1 MFNFFIERP
10 VFSTVIALIMILVGV
25 LAALGLPI
33 AQYPQVVPPQVTVTT
48 VLPGA
53 NAEIVEQSV
62 AAPVE
67 QQVNGAQDML
77 YMSSKSGNDG
87 SYSLTVTFDIGTDKN
102 IDAIEV
108 QNRVAIAQSQLPAD
122 VIRNGI
128 TVRKSTTDFLEVI
141 ALTSPGRKYDSVFLS
156 NYALLNLYDA
166 LGRVPGVGQVRIFG
180 ARDYSMRIWLNPER
194 MARLGVSASDI
205 AGVVRE
211 QNVIAPAGAIGLP
224 PVPQGQQ
231 MQYSVFVKG
240 RLADAAEFENIVIR
254 ESGNGQVVRLKD
266 VARVE
271 LAAADYSVNG
281 ANDDIPAALI
291 GLFLQPDANALDTAR
306 MVKQVMDNQAA
317 HFPPG
322 MVYTIPYSTTP
333 FVTESMKEVVKTL
346 FEAFVLVVIVVF
358 LFLQSWRATLIPIL
372 VVPISLIG
380 TFAAFSAL
388 GFSINTLTLFG
399 LVLAIGIV
407 VDDAIVVVE
416 AVQQHLD
423 AGGMS
428 PMQAAKAAMAEVGG
442 PVIAIALV
450 LAAVFVPV
458 AFLGGLTG
466 QLYKQFAL
474 TLAVSVILSAIC
486 ALTFTPAMCALLL
499 RPVKGAHPRR
509 GPLNWFFAKFNSGFE
524 RSRNGYLQS
533 VSSMTRHTVLVTL
546 TFAVM
551 LVAVW
556 GLVVT
561 RPTGLVPAEDKGYLI
576 AVVALPAAAA
586 LERTTAAMSQVTHI
600 AREVKGVDGV
610 VAISGFN
617 LLTGQTASYN
627 GTAFIR
633 LKSWEERKAASE
645 DAANLV
651 RTLLGRLNAQIKD
664 ANVLVINPPPISGLS
679 TAGGFTFVLQD
690 RGGADVARFAEVLQD
705 LLAKARKRP
714 EIGFVYSG
722 FDPRIPQVEFQVD
735 RDKVKS
741 LGIQL
746 SDVFFSLQTFLGSY
760 YVNDFNLFGRTYKVQ
775 VQAEGAQRSQ
785 PEDVDRFYVRS
796 TSGGGAGA
804 MVPLSTLVSS
814 RSINGP
820 QYFERYNV
828 YNAATINGSN
838 ALGYSSGQAIA
849 AMEELASALPAGFN
863 YEWSEATYQEK
874 KTGGQTGFI
883 FVVSLF
889 FVFLVLAALYESW
902 AMPVAILL
910 VIPFGV
916 LGAFLGL
923 WLRGFDNNVYT
934 QIGLIMLIGL
944 AAKNAILIVEF
955 AKLRRE
961 QGEPIVQAALDGAK
975 LRLRPILM
983 TSFAFILGTV
993 PLAIAL
999 GAGAG
1004 ARQALGTAVVFGM
1017 LVATLIGVFFIPVFY
1032 VMLQRVS
1039 ERQWPF
1045 RRADATVLAAA
1056 GGSDVVA
1063 SKSVDASTP
1072 ASSVPE
1078 VSARGRA

>member
-1 MFNFFIERP
+1 MFNYFIERP
-10 VFSTVIALIMILVGV
+10 VFSTVIALVMILVGA
-25 LAALGLPI
+25 LAAVGLPI

-48 VLPGA
+48 SFAGA
-53 NAEIVEQSV
+53 NADVVAQSV
-62 AAPVE
+62 AAPIE

-102 IDAIEV
+102 IDAVEV
-108 QNRVAIAQSQLPAD
+108 QNRVAIAQSQLPSD
-122 VIRNGI
+122 VIRSGI
-128 TVRKSTTDFLEVI
+128 TVRKSTTDFLAVI
-141 ALTSPGRKYDSVFLS
+141 ALTSPEGRYDGVFLS

-194 MARLGVSASDI
+194 MARLGVTAADI
-205 AGVVRE
+205 AAVIRE
-211 QNVIAPAGAIGLP
+211 QNVVAPAGSLGLP

-240 RLADAAEFENIVIR
+240 RLGSPAEFENIVLR
-254 ESGNGQVVRLKD
+254 ESGNGLVVRLRD

-271 LAAADYSVNG
+271 LAAADYSISG
-281 ANDDIPAALI
+281 ANDDMPAALI
-291 GLFLQPDANALDTAR
+291 GIFLQPDANALDVAKHI
-306 MVKQVMDNQAA
+306 KQVLDEQAPR
-317 HFPPG
+317 FPPG
-322 MVYTIPYSTTP
+322 LVYSIPYSTTP
-333 FVTESMKEVVKTL
+333 FVTESLKEVLVTL
-346 FEAFVLVVIVVF
+346 GIAFVLVVFVVY
-358 LFLQSWRATLIPIL
+358 LFLQSWRATVIPIL

-380 TFAAFSAL
+380 TFASFAAL
-388 GFSINTLTLFG
+388 GLSINTLTLFG

-416 AVQQHLD
+416 AVQQRLD
-423 AGGMS
+423 AGGLT
-428 PMQAAKAAMAEVGG
+428 PLEAAKSAIADVGG

-474 TLAVSVILSAIC
+474 TLAVSVVLSAVC

-499 RPVKGAHPRR
+499 IPAESARPRR
-509 GPLNWFFAKFNSGFE
+509 GPLRWFFAKFNALFE
-524 RSRNGYLQS
+524 RSRDGY
-533 VSSMTRHTVLVTL
+533 VRGVAVMARHAVIVML
-546 TFAVM
+546 TFVAL

-556 GLVVT
+556 GLVAT
-561 RPTGLVPAEDKGYLI
+561 RPTGLVPPEDQGYVI
-576 AVVALPAAAA
+576 AVVNLPPAAS
-586 LERTTAAMSQVTHI
+586 LERTNAAMSALTRVARQVP
-600 AREVKGVDGV
+600 GVDGV
-610 VAISGFN
+610 VYISGFN
-617 LLTGQTASYN
+617 LLTGQAVSYN

-633 LKSWEERKAASE
+633 LKPWDERTKPDEAVAS
-645 DAANLV
+645 LV
-651 RTLLGRLNAQIKD
+651 RTLTGRLNQEIKD
-664 ANVLVINPPPISGLS
+664 ASTLVLNPPPIRGLS
-679 TAGGFTFVLQD
+679 TAGGFTFVLQSRVSSD
-690 RGGADVARFAEVLQD
+690 PVELSRVLQG
-705 LLAKARKRP
+705 LLAEARKRP

-722 FDPRIPQVEFQVD
+722 FDIRIPQIEFQVD

-741 LGIQL
+741 LGIPL
-746 SDVFFSLQTFLGSY
+746 GDVFFALQTFLGSY
-760 YVNDFNLFGRTYKVQ
+760 YVNDFNLFGRTYRVQ
-775 VQAEGAQRSQ
+775 AQAEGAQRGQ
-785 PEDVDRFYVRS
+785 PDDVNRFYVRS
-796 TSGGGAGA
+796 DNGT

-814 RSINGP
+814 RPINGP

-828 YNAATINGSN
+828 YSSATINGSN
-838 ALGYSSGQAIA
+838 APGYSSGQAIA
-849 AMEELASALPAGFN
+849 AMEELASALPPGFA

-874 KTGGQTGFI
+874 KTGGQTGYI
-883 FVVSLF
+883 FAVSLL
-889 FVFLVLAALYESW
+889 FVMLVLAALYESW
-902 AMPVAILL
+902 AMPIAILL

-916 LGAFLGL
+916 FGAFLGL
-923 WLRGFDNNVYT
+923 LLRGLDNNVYT
-934 QIGLIMLIGL
+934 QVGLIMLIGL

-955 AKLRRE
+955 AKLKRE
-961 QGEPIVQAALDGAK
+961 QGESIEQAALDGAR

-1017 LVATLIGVFFIPVFY
+1017 LVATLVGVFFIPVFY
-1032 VMLQRVS
+1032 VLLQRVS

-1045 RRADATVLAAA
+1045 RVVRAPRLRQRRRENPT
-1056 GGSDVVA
+1056 
-1063 SKSVDASTP
+1063 
-1072 ASSVPE
+1072 
-1078 VSARGRA
+1078 